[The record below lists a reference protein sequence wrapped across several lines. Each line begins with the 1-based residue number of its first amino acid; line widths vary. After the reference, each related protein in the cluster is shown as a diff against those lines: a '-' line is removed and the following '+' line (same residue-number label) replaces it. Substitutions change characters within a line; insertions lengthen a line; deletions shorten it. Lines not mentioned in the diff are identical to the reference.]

1 MRRSLSIGFALAFVS
16 LAGRSHADKVPQ
28 PEADALCKA
37 YGWTGNPPLP
47 TLVMARAISDVT
59 GVDCRGKEVYAVHQ
73 IKIGSEGAFGD
84 NTYALDGLLR
94 TSELLRT
101 TVVGDCVPVYS
112 NGTLLTDIDDKRV
125 IERAAICGPDFRR
138 MDRKAY
144 DAELDQ
150 LKLGPTAKKQAGDYF
165 DKAKAAFA
173 AIYTPLVEK
182 AKTDAALKELIVDA
196 PERLWKDW
204 EEQSAPFADA
214 LKSVDAVEEK
224 FLADYP
230 KTNKLPTPGATPKG
244 CDTIRDAIGK
254 IVTTQKITSREAFA
268 QAIRSPIGSVLA
280 TGQILCDIYAGRY
293 TSAAMYKELVYTETP
308 VGKLIFRG
316 PRYAI
321 RHGLAVSI
329 EELRKKNVWSPLKRD
344 DLHGGYRSD
353 TMTNIDSGL
362 EQVIYLSPD
371 RVNAKLIGDQKWDI
385 PGGLVMAAKKHPL
398 GLELT
403 FKKATWEIPEYDCKD
418 TGRTRGYQS
427 DGTRIAERDCKF
439 TGKTIKKSAE
449 QTPVV
454 VPATFEGLIK
464 PGMTVTIRSGVF
476 RDGNGREAGDG
487 RVHAAYPFEIMKGK
501 KLIALYD
508 FAMP

>member
-1 MRRSLSIGFALAFVS
+1 MRRSLSIGFALALVS
-16 LAGRSHADKVPQ
+16 LAGRSHADKLPQ
-28 PEADALCKA
+28 PEADAICKA
-37 YGWTGNPPLP
+37 HGWTGNPPMP

-59 GVDCRGKEVYAVHQ
+59 GVGCRGKDVYEIREV
-73 IKIGSEGAFGD
+73 KIGSEGGFGD
-84 NTYALDGLLR
+84 NTYLLDGLLR
-94 TSELLRT
+94 GSELLRT
-101 TVVGDCVPVYS
+101 VVVGNCVPVYS
-112 NGTLLTDIDDKRV
+112 NGNLLTDINDKRV
-125 IERAAICGPDFRR
+125 IERAAICGSDFRR
-138 MDRKAY
+138 LDRNAY

-150 LKLGPTAKKQAGDYF
+150 LKLSAAAKKQAGVYF

-182 AKTDAALKELIVDA
+182 AKTDAALKELVVDA
-196 PERLWKDW
+196 PERLWKEWDD
-204 EEQSAPFADA
+204 QSAPFADA
-214 LKSVDAVEEK
+214 LKMVDAVEEQ
-224 FLADYP
+224 FLVDFA
-230 KTNKLPTPGATPKG
+230 KTDKLPTPGAAPKG
-244 CDTIRDAIGK
+244 CDTIHDAIGK
-254 IVTTQKITSREAFA
+254 IVTTQKITARETFA
-268 QAIRSPIGSVLA
+268 QAIRSPVGTVLA

-316 PRYAI
+316 PRFAV

-329 EELRKKNVWSPLKRD
+329 EELRKKNIWSPLKRE
-344 DLHGGYRSD
+344 DLHGGERSD
-353 TMTNIDSGL
+353 TMTNIGNGL
-362 EQVIYLSPD
+362 EKVIVLKPD

-385 PGGLVMAAKKHPL
+385 PGGLVMTAKKHKL

-449 QTPVV
+449 QGPVI
-454 VPATFEGLIK
+454 VPATFEALIK
-464 PGMTVTIRSGVF
+464 PGMTVTIRSGEF
-476 RDGNGREAGDG
+476 RDGTGRGIDG
-487 RVHAAYPFEIMKGK
+487 NFSAAYPFEIMKGK
-501 KLIALYD
+501 KLVALYD